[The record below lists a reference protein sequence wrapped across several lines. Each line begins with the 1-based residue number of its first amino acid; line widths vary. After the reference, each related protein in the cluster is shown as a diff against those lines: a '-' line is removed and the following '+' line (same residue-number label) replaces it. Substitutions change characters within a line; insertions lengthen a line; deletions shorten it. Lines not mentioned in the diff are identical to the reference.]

1 MAEITLAA
9 IPRLDFVTRGSVA
22 WGAEAAGTISFSM
35 EGHGGVDSYCIVK
48 LGHAQVQPCPISY
61 CAIVVQWRGEDPSE
75 EGILRN
81 VCKGNSARHE
91 A

>member
-48 LGHAQVQPCPISY
+48 LGHAQVQPCPILYRLCYSSTMER
-61 CAIVVQWRGEDPSE
+61 RGSFRRGDTS
-75 EGILRN
+75 
-81 VCKGNSARHE
+81 
-91 A
+91 